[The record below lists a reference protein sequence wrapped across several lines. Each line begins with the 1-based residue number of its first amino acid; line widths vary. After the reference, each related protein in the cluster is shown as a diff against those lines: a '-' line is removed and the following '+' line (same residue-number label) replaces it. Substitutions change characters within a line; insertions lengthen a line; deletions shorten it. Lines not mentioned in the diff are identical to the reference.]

1 MNKPDS
7 IGEAQ
12 DIATKALTFLGAQ
25 KLAPIP
31 NNYTVAYC
39 YFSGG
44 HNDLASAIE
53 QLLATGGIAAE
64 DMLKVYDTFF
74 GLDAESQAIQSAGIA
89 IEKVIA
95 NVKQAV
101 GDAGAEAE
109 SYGRVLEDFTAQVV
123 GGTAG
128 GAGDVGQALAHIL
141 TETKKMEA
149 RNSELEEQ
157 FAKSSVEM
165 NELRRNLSE
174 MRLAA
179 YTDSLTGVGNRKH
192 FDQSLKKMIEE
203 CAVGDEPLALL
214 MADIDHF
221 KKFNDTYGH
230 QVGDHV
236 LRLVADAMTQ
246 CVRGRDFV
254 ARYGGEEFAVILPQT
269 DLRGALAV
277 AENVRATIASKR
289 LTRKRSGES
298 LGMITLSI
306 GAALYRGD
314 EVPDALVKR
323 ADDGL
328 YKAKKGGRNR
338 TATVEGGA
346 PRLAKVT
353 PLAG

>member
-1 MNKPDS
+1 MSKPES

-31 NNYTVAYC
+31 NNYAVAYC

-44 HNDLASAIE
+44 HADLANAIE
-53 QLLATGGIAAE
+53 KLLASGGIAAE
-64 DMLKVYDTFF
+64 EMVKIYDTYF
-74 GLDAESQAIQSAGIA
+74 GLDAESQAIHSAGVA
-89 IEKVIA
+89 IESVITKV
-95 NVKQAV
+95 KEAV
-101 GDAGAEAE
+101 GEAGAEAE
-109 SYGRVLEDFTAQVV
+109 SYGKVLESFTAQVV
-123 GGTAG
+123 GGDSPG
-128 GAGDVGQALAHIL
+128 GADLGQALGHIL

-157 FAKSSVEM
+157 FAKSSEEM
-165 NELRRNLSE
+165 TELRRNLSE

-179 YTDSLTGVGNRKH
+179 NTDSLTGLANRKH
-192 FDQSLKKMIEE
+192 FDQSLKQLIEE
-203 CAVGDEPLALL
+203 CSVGGEPLALL

-221 KKFNDTYGH
+221 KKFNDNHGH

-254 ARYGGEEFAVILPQT
+254 ARYGGEEFALILPQT

-277 AENVRATIASKR
+277 AENIRATIASKR

-298 LGMITLSI
+298 LGMITLSL
-306 GAALYRGD
+306 GAALYRAD
-314 EVPDALVKR
+314 EALDDLVKR

-328 YKAKKGGRNR
+328 YKAKNGGRNR
-338 TATVEGGA
+338 TATVEGGSPPVA
-346 PRLAKVT
+346 EVT